1 MNTRSDDLA
10 LELAG
15 LVKQYG
21 PVRAL
26 DGANLSVRRGE
37 VHGLIG
43 QNGAGKSTMI
53 KILSGLERADAG
65 EIKIRGEA
73 VEGLTPAEVLTRGIG
88 VIYQDRMTI
97 PSFTVEEALFYATPA
112 ASANGVTVNRRAL
125 RRRADELIERYFGVG
140 LPKNRLLRDLTTAEQ
155 QVVHITRTLLLGP
168 HIVVLD
174 EPTAALARR
183 EVESLFRG
191 IEAMR
196 QDGITVVY
204 ISHYLREIKEICDRI
219 TVLRN
224 GRDVAILNAGTASI
238 EDMTGPMIGS
248 DIGSLF
254 PARGEKAGAPFF
266 VARGLGRRSGFRD
279 VDLVVRKGEIVGVT
293 GLIGSGIKE
302 FTRVLFGLDAAHDGV
317 MEIDGA
323 AYAPRTPRD
332 ALAAGLAL
340 VPEDRRTQGVG
351 LPLSL
356 RENIV
361 LASLER
367 FSRFG
372 FMRRDAETKRARG
385 FIASLSIKAPD
396 ETVSAGSLSGGN
408 QQKVAIAK
416 WLCREASLYVLDEPT
431 VGIDVAAK
439 AEIYRLLRGL
449 ADAGHSLIVVSS
461 DLDEVRGLA
470 DRVVVLHRGSVALDA
485 RSETVSPSALL
496 AAVVGGRPEEAHDI
510 HHH

>member
-1 MNTRSDDLA
+1 LPTGSDDA
-10 LELAG
+10 VLELTG

-26 DGANLSVRRGE
+26 GGASLLVRRGE

-53 KILSGLERADAG
+53 KILSGLERADEG
-65 EIKIRGEA
+65 EIRISGER

-97 PSFTVEEALFYATPA
+97 SSFTVEEALFYATPA
-112 ASANGVTVNRRAL
+112 LSANGVTVNRRAL
-125 RRRADELIERYFGVG
+125 RRKADEIIDRYFGVR
-140 LPKNRLLRDLTTAEQ
+140 LPRNALLRDLTTAEQ
-155 QVVHITRTLLLGP
+155 QVVHITRTLLLDP
-168 HIVVLD
+168 RIVILD
-174 EPTAALARR
+174 EPTAALARK

-196 QDGITVVY
+196 RDGITVVY
-204 ISHYLREIKEICDRI
+204 ISHYLREIQEICDRI

-224 GRDVAILNAGTASI
+224 GRDVATLDARTTSI
-238 EDMTGPMIGS
+238 AAMTELMIGGA
-248 DIGSLF
+248 IGSLF
-254 PARGEKAGAPFF
+254 PDHGREAGAPVL
-266 VARGLGRRSGFRD
+266 VARRLSRRHGFHD
-279 VDLVVRKGEIVGVT
+279 VDLVVRRGEIVGVT

-302 FTRVLFGLDAAHDGV
+302 LARVLFGLDQADGGT

-323 AYAPRTPRD
+323 AYAPHSPRE

-361 LASLER
+361 LASLDR

-372 FMRRDAETKRARG
+372 FMRRRAETERARG
-385 FIASLSIKAPD
+385 FIASLRIKAPD
-396 ETVSAGSLSGGN
+396 ETVPAASLSGGN

-416 WLCREASLYVLDEPT
+416 WLCREAALYVLDEPT
-431 VGIDVAAK
+431 VGIDVSAK
-439 AEIYRLLRGL
+439 AEIYRLLRDL
-449 ADAGHSLIVVSS
+449 ADAGRSLIVVSS
-461 DLDEVRGLA
+461 DLDEVKGLA
-470 DRVVVLHRGSVALDA
+470 DRVVVFHRGAVVLDA
-485 RSETVSPSALL
+485 PSAAISPSGLL
-496 AAVVGGRPEEAHDI
+496 AAVVGGRAEEAHDLAR
-510 HHH
+510 H